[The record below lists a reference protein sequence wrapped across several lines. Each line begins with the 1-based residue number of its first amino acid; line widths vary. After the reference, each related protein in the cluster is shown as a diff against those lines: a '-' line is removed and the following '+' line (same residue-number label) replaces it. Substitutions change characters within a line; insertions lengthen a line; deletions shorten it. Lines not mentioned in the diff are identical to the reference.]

1 MDTENVEDF
10 LISRGIAVLF
20 KLKYGQIGLLLDQK
34 VRVGGIAELKVNQG
48 KDIYVFYLLTKVL
61 YHHKPALQCL
71 ANALIQL
78 RNRLADLC
86 INLLIIPKLGC
97 ALDGLNWYEVR
108 GMLHSTFVDRNVQI
122 IVCDPEN
129 LQITRH
135 VIATCAE
142 KNIEFLEC
150 GGPETVKILPVELS
164 NASENAIFTKCLNH
178 FQLLPR

>member
-1 MDTENVEDF
+1 MPRNVCE
-10 LISRGIAVLF
+10 R
-20 KLKYGQIGLLLDQK
+20 Y
-34 VRVGGIAELKVNQG
+34 N
-48 KDIYVFYLLTKVL
+48 
-61 YHHKPALQCL
+61 
-71 ANALIQL
+71 
-78 RNRLADLC
+78 
-86 INLLIIPKLGC
+86 NLLKSYKCNI
-97 ALDGLNWYEVR
+97 
-108 GMLHSTFVDRNVQI
+108 Q
-122 IVCDPEN
+122 